1 MKNVVSK
8 AYAKRLAKV
17 GVEVLKTTAVPNAQ
31 GSFADASIYYVIV
44 QNEQQRIVSPAELS
58 SLSEKRM

>member
-8 AYAKRLAKV
+8 AYAKRLAEV

-31 GSFADASIYYVIV
+31 GGFSAASIHYVIV
-44 QNEQQRIVSPAELS
+44 QDGQQRIVSPAELW
-58 SLSEKRM
+58 SLSEW